1 MEAPAG
7 RGAVAT
13 GTRMV
18 TTGMMTADATGMTM
32 GVTMTTAAI
41 AIETVSGIT
50 VETERRLRPQE
61 GVASTTDTRRPNL
74 LRQRSGFRNVKT
86 LGQTASYAREL
97 NA

>member
-18 TTGMMTADATGMTM
+18 IAGMMMADATEMTV
-32 GVTMTTAAI
+32 GVTTTTVAT
-41 AIETVSGIT
+41 AIETGSGIT

-61 GVASTTDTRRPNL
+61 GVARTTDTRRTHF
-74 LRQRSGFRNVKT
+74 LRQRSGFRNVKA
-86 LGQTASYAREL
+86 LGQTASYARES